1 MKKYITIIAAIIAA
15 VTITITNAELT
26 TKQFVE
32 VKNWANARGYVYNG
46 TAKSFGMEYFDF
58 VNRSTEIHCIAPI
71 SSDTADEAINA
82 LIASAVMFRIGA
94 VAVAETAAAVTAEP
108 VVKTAALPETVSPGG
123 IPVAVVNRI
132 RARAEADY
140 PNDYS
145 MQQHRIK
152 SEVNAYLDLHRSE

>member
-1 MKKYITIIAAIIAA
+1 
-15 VTITITNAELT
+15 
-26 TKQFVE
+26 
-32 VKNWANARGYVYNG
+32 
-46 TAKSFGMEYFDF
+46 MEYFDF

-94 VAVAETAAAVTAEP
+94 VAVTEAVAAVTTEP
-108 VVKTAALPETVSPGG
+108 VVKTATLPEAVSPNG

-140 PNDYS
+140 PDNYS
-145 MQQHRIK
+145 MQQYRIK
-152 SEVNAYLDLHRSE
+152 NEVNAYLDLHENE

>member
-1 MKKYITIIAAIIAA
+1 MAALVAAFTIATA
-15 VTITITNAELT
+15 NAELT

-94 VAVAETAAAVTAEP
+94 VAVTEAVAAVTTEP
-108 VVKTAALPETVSPGG
+108 VVKTATLPEAVSPNG

-140 PNDYS
+140 PDNYS
-145 MQQHRIK
+145 MQQYRIEN
-152 SEVNAYLDLHRSE
+152 EVNAYLDLHRSE